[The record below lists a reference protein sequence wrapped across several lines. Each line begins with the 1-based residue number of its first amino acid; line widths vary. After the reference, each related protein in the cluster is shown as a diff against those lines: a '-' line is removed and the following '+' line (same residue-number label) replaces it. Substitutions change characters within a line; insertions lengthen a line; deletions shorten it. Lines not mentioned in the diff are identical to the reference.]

1 MDSRMLVSSHD
12 LFILSGT
19 LKPGGSNW
27 LKYCESRVICPPQR
41 AVTSS
46 SFALFDFPSLAFPAM
61 ATVDSNHSS
70 SNEEEEEWSAD
81 RVSGFLLTFADETWI
96 ESFDEL
102 EEYSPLRD
110 RGENLYQR
118 IEIAVAVEA
127 LRKEEEEEEEDDA
140 EEEACIACWTYV
152 MEAEKV
158 RAMGGVLVPSGD
170 WPHLNHLS
178 PRTDD

>member
-1 MDSRMLVSSHD
+1 MLVSSHD
-12 LFILSGT
+12 LYILSGT

-61 ATVDSNHSS
+61 VTVDSNHSS
-70 SNEEEEEWSAD
+70 KEEEESKAD
-81 RVSGFLLTFADETWI
+81 RVSGYLLTFADETWI

-102 EEYSPLRD
+102 EEYSLLRD

-118 IEIAVAVEA
+118 IEITVAVEA
-127 LRKEEEEEEEDDA
+127 LRKEEEEEEEEDDA
-140 EEEACIACWTYV
+140 EEGEECIACWTYV
-152 MEAEKV
+152 MDAEKV
-158 RAMGGVLVPSGD
+158 RAMGGVRVPSGD